1 MADSARV
8 TSIDALKRFR
18 EALVKFAE
26 EAKHS
31 LVSTDL
37 QNRRISD
44 WVNTTQKMYWLNEV
58 KRRRE
63 KLGELR
69 SELHRRKISGAS
81 DTEQMEAVRRETARL
96 RHAEEKVEVV
106 KRWGPPLLHAID
118 EYHGTARGLDDMLG
132 REVAE
137 GIAALDRMIT
147 ALEEY
152 IQLSPPSG

>member
-58 KRRRE
+58 KRRSA

-69 SELHRRKISGAS
+69 SELHRRKISNAS

-96 RHAEEKVEVV
+96 RHAEEKVEIV

-118 EYHGTARGLDDMLG
+118 EYHGTARGLDDTLG